1 MSCVDVFSKICENLF
16 MLVEK
21 YILSKRN
28 QKTYDTV
35 IENDFARFVNSTV
48 ELALPLGKNKMS
60 NKLDNIRNK
69 AKELIVNSV
78 ENLANQDVTLLGYL
92 KELGCKT
99 VTSSM
104 SEKKAKEIKEQGLSI
119 IGEVGRLARKEII
132 ARHGK
137 KKQAELEEG
146 SLGRKQYNLVNKH
159 LERAKKSLSYKIT
172 KIDDTLEIEKIVK
185 ALGKYIDSLTVD
197 SILTEDDEIRTV
209 VAVGELFGHTEDLV
223 KLYDVK
229 VTKKKNKLV
238 A

>member
-1 MSCVDVFSKICENLF
+1 
-16 MLVEK
+16 MLVKE
-21 YILSKRN
+21 YILSK
-28 QKTYDTV
+28 QIKPMTTV
-35 IENDFARFVNSTV
+35 IENDFARFVNSRV
-48 ELALPLGKNKMS
+48 ELALPLGKNKM
-60 NKLDNIRNK
+60 NKLDTIRNK

-132 ARHGK
+132 AKHGK
-137 KKQAELEEG
+137 KKQAELE
-146 SLGRKQYNLVNKH
+146 
-159 LERAKKSLSYKIT
+159 
-172 KIDDTLEIEKIVK
+172 KIVK
-185 ALGKYIDSLTVD
+185 ALGKYVDSLTDD

-209 VAVGELFGHTEDLV
+209 IAVGELFGHTEDLV

-229 VTKKKNKLV
+229 VEKKKNKLV